1 MFLSD
6 GSNGLLKLSSES
18 GDIDVYV
25 GDGASSEVLSQEGR
39 NMQIFQVVQYRIYVL
54 LTVP

>member
-39 NMQIFQVVQYRIYVL
+39 NMHIFQVVQYRIYVL